1 MDSVSEAAN
10 LVKHLGLGYK
20 LLSDPEANTI
30 KAYGVYNLLGDEVAT
45 PSVFI
50 IGSGK
55 KIIWNYIG
63 ENIGD
68 RPSIE
73 NILTK
78 FN

>member
-1 MDSVSEAAN
+1 MDSVSEAAD
-10 LVKHLGLGYK
+10 LVKSLGLGYK
-20 LLSDPEANTI
+20 LLSDPQANMI
-30 KAYGVYNLLGDEVAT
+30 KAYGVYNLLDDGVAT

-63 ENIGD
+63 ENISD

-73 NILTK
+73 NILAK

>member
-1 MDSVSEAAN
+1 MDSVSEAAD
-10 LVKHLGLGYK
+10 LVKSLDLGYK
-20 LLSDPEANTI
+20 LLSDPQANMI
-30 KAYGVYNLLGDEVAT
+30 KAYGVYNLLGDGVAT

-50 IGSGK
+50 IGSDK

-63 ENIGD
+63 ENISD

-73 NILTK
+73 NILSK

>member
-1 MDSVSEAAN
+1 MDSVSEAAD
-10 LVKHLGLGYK
+10 LVKSLDLGYK
-20 LLSDPEANTI
+20 LLPDPEANMI
-30 KAYGVYNLLGDEVAT
+30 KAYGVYNLLGDGVAT

-63 ENIGD
+63 KNISD

-73 NILTK
+73 NILAK

>member
-1 MDSVSEAAN
+1 MDSVSEAAA
-10 LVKHLGLGYK
+10 LVKSLDLGYK
-20 LLSDPEANTI
+20 LLSDPQANMI
-30 KAYGVYNLLGDEVAT
+30 KAYGVYNLLDDGVAT

-63 ENIGD
+63 KNISD

-73 NILTK
+73 NILAK